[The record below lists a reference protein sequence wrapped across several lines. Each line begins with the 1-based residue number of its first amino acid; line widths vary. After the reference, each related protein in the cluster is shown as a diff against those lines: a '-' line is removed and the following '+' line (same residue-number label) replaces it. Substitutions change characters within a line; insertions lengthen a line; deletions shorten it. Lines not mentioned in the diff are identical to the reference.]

1 MSEQVHNR
9 LAVIRAERSVSRKQL
24 AEAVGAHYQTI
35 GHIERGQY
43 NPSLDLALRIA
54 EYFELPVEVLF
65 ALRPFRP
72 LSDEL
77 YGPGVPRADTTD
89 GNGHRN
95 DHGNDRTKDSADRGA
110 R

>member
-9 LAVIRAERSVSRKQL
+9 LSVVRAERKVTRRAL

-54 EYFELPVEVLF
+54 EYFGLPVEALF
-65 ALRPFRP
+65 SLQPFTP
-72 LSDEL
+72 LTDEV
-77 YGPGVPRADTTD
+77 YGRKT
-89 GNGHRN
+89 
-95 DHGNDRTKDSADRGA
+95 S
-110 R
+110 

>member
-1 MSEQVHNR
+1 MYNFLYMSEQVHNR

-77 YGPGVPRADTTD
+77 YGPQG
-89 GNGHRN
+89 
-95 DHGNDRTKDSADRGA
+95 HGNARDRQDSADRGA